1 MLRKKN
7 NQQVSL
13 LFSSDLLIKEVHIST
28 FFLAA
33 IWLFF
38 IIRHE
43 RIQKSRLDMYIS
55 KTFSLLLSLLCFQKM
70 RKVKFANYSN
80 IKLTLSTYFSSRANA
95 IESIELNQSS
105 QPHNKPVQYCT
116 VIRLIFL
123 GPKPQYLRIR
133 YF

>member
-13 LFSSDLLIKEVHIST
+13 LFSSDLLIKKVHIST
-28 FFLAA
+28 SFLAA

-43 RIQKSRLDMYIS
+43 RIQKSILDMYIS

-70 RKVKFANYSN
+70 RKVKFANYSKM
-80 IKLTLSTYFSSRANA
+80 KLTLSTYFSSRA
-95 IESIELNQSS
+95 ITIDSIELNQSS

-133 YF
+133 LL